1 VNGLQEEPHYFDGKE
16 KHLINSERE
25 GCSMQLQ
32 LSRAF
37 SALEEEQV
45 YQIID
50 EHLAISGDPLLIVNE
65 LSTGMEKVGQLFKDD
80 EYALGE
86 LIYSGEI
93 FKGAMEK
100 VKPFLKEGDDKPLGK
115 VIMGTVE
122 GDIHDL
128 GKNIVITLLECSG
141 FQVIDL
147 GVDVPASKFVD
158 AVRETGA
165 DLVGMS
171 LLLTTAMDSL
181 RQAVKSLNDAGL
193 RSRVKIM
200 IGGAPTSERLKE
212 DVGADFYGRDAV
224 EALAIAKRFFN
235 R

>member
-1 VNGLQEEPHYFDGKE
+1 ME
-16 KHLINSERE
+16 
-25 GCSMQLQ
+25 LQ
-32 LSRAF
+32 LAQAF
-37 SALEEEQV
+37 SALEEEKV
-45 YQIID
+45 YRIID
-50 EHLAISGDPLLIVNE
+50 EYLVIAGDPLVIVNE
-65 LSTGMEKVGQLFKDD
+65 LSKGMEQVGQLFKDD

-100 VKPFLKEGDDKPLGK
+100 VKPFLKEGDGKPLEK

-158 AVRETGA
+158 AVKETGVK
-165 DLVGMS
+165 LVGMS
-171 LLLTTAMDSL
+171 LLLTTAMDSM
-181 RQAVKSLNDAGL
+181 RQAIRSLEGAGL
-193 RSRVKIM
+193 RNNIKIM
-200 IGGAPTSERLKE
+200 IGGAPMSERFKE
-212 DVGADFYGRDAV
+212 EVGADFYGRDAV
-224 EALAIAKRFFN
+224 EALAIARIVFN
-235 R
+235 P

>member
-1 VNGLQEEPHYFDGKE
+1 MKE
-16 KHLINSERE
+16 LV
-25 GCSMQLQ
+25 Q
-32 LSRAF
+32 AF
-37 SALEEEQV
+37 STLEEDRV

-50 EHLAISGDPLLIVNE
+50 EYLAKSGEPLALVNE
-65 LSTGMEKVGQLFKDD
+65 LSQGMEEVGRLFKDD

-93 FKGAMEK
+93 FKGAMDK
-100 VKPFLKEGDDKPLGK
+100 VKPFLKDEDDKPHRK
-115 VIMGTVE
+115 VIIGTVE

-158 AVRETGA
+158 AVKETGA
-165 DLVGMS
+165 RLVGMS
-171 LLLTTAMDSL
+171 LLLTTAMDSM
-181 RQAVKSLNDAGL
+181 RQAIKSLNNSGHRD
-193 RSRVKIM
+193 SIKIM

-212 DVGADFYGRDAV
+212 DVGADFYGRDAI
-224 EALAIAKRFFN
+224 EALAIARSVFN
-235 R
+235 Q

>member
-1 VNGLQEEPHYFDGKE
+1 ME
-16 KHLINSERE
+16 
-25 GCSMQLQ
+25 QLAQ
-32 LSRAF
+32 AF
-37 SALEEEQV
+37 SELEEDRV
-45 YQIID
+45 YQVID
-50 EHLAISGDPLLIVNE
+50 KCLETSCDPLLIVNE
-65 LSTGMEKVGQLFKDD
+65 LSKGMETVGQLFKDD

-86 LIYSGEI
+86 LIYAGEI
-93 FKGAMEK
+93 FKGAMNK
-100 VKPFLKEGDDKPLGK
+100 VKPFLQDKDDKPHRK
-115 VIMGTVE
+115 VVMGTVL

-165 DLVGMS
+165 ELVGMS

-181 RQAVKSLNDAGL
+181 RQAVKSINDAGL
-193 RSRVKIM
+193 RNKVKIM

-212 DVGADFYGRDAV
+212 DVGADFYGCDAI
-224 EALAIAKRFFN
+224 EALSIAKRVFN
-235 R
+235 Q